1 MSSSERQWYV
11 WRNQQQVG
19 PMGFNQLQELARRKI
34 LHSSDWV
41 WNPDTED
48 WVLATHVPELFWFP
62 ELQATKSTVP
72 QRPPPLPN
80 ASLKPPSLPKKLS
93 EPLQNDLSKLSNSI
107 VAPSVQK
114 KLKQNYFG
122 RHWRGELPLY
132 VSYWFNGTAGYIVIT
147 VVRHFLD
154 YANQG

>member
-1 MSSSERQWYV
+1 MVRLAKSAAGWADGLQSVAGTCAPKNSSL
-11 WRNQQQVG
+11 VG
-19 PMGFNQLQELARRKI
+19 LGFNPE
-34 LHSSDWV
+34 
-41 WNPDTED
+41 TED

-93 EPLQNDLSKLSNSI
+93 EPLQNDSSKLSNSI

-132 VSYWFNGTAGYIVIT
+132 VSYSFNGTAGYIVIT